1 MHLIKTTDTPFY
13 TFLTGGAGVGKS
25 HVTKALY
32 QAVIKHLNM
41 RAGDDFNKIRAILLA
56 PTGKAA
62 YNIQGKTIHSTFNI
76 PANQNLKNYKSLDSS
91 RLNILRAEL
100 SSLKVIF
107 LDEVSMVGSSMF
119 NLQINKRL
127 QDIMGNKSDF
137 GGVSIV
143 AIGDLFQLQP
153 VFDRYL
159 FDSLETPYGPL
170 ACNLWNKHFRMFELQ
185 EIMRQKESKTFAQIL
200 NRLREGLTTPEDI
213 NKLKERIC
221 SSQTESEALNHIP
234 HLFIQNKRVEE
245 FNLLMH
251 NKAHGPKF
259 VIQAIDSVIG
269 AQTEKLKDQIL
280 KQIPVDDP
288 NKAVTYS
295 LKYCSW

>member
-1 MHLIKTTDTPFY
+1 LHLIKTSDKPFY
-13 TFLTGGAGVGKS
+13 TFLTGGAGKS
-25 HVTKALY
+25 HLTKALY
-32 QAVIKHLNM
+32 QAVIKYLNM
-41 RAGDDFNKIRAILLA
+41 RAGDDFNKVRAILLA

-62 YNIQGKTIHSTFNI
+62 YNIQGKTIHNTFNI

-91 RLNILRAEL
+91 RLNTLRAEL
-100 SSLKVIF
+100 AALKVIF

-127 QDIMGNKSDF
+127 QDIMGNKLDF
-137 GGVSIV
+137 GGVSIAAV
-143 AIGDLFQLQP
+143 GDLFQLQP
-153 VFDRYL
+153 VFDRYV

-200 NRLREGLTTPEDI
+200 NRLREGLHTHDDI
-213 NKLKERIC
+213 NKLKKRIC

-234 HLFIQNKRVEE
+234 HLFIQNKRVGE

-251 NKAHGPKF
+251 NEAPGPKF
-259 VIQAIDSVIG
+259 VIQATDSVIG
-269 AQTEKLKDQIL
+269 AHTEKLKEQIL
-280 KQIPVDDP
+280 K
-288 NKAVTYS
+288 
-295 LKYCSW
+295 